1 MITADELPLD
11 ALRAAF
17 DVGEWRRVE
26 PLPAGKSQHWVLTTT
41 AGRFVLRRSYRAK
54 TPGAVRFEH
63 ELVAHL
69 RAGGFPAPEFVPTT
83 AGEPCA
89 AIDGRLW
96 RMAVFVPGEPASG
109 DDPVHTVAVGETLAR
124 YHQLV
129 QGFTASVP
137 APEAPLVPAALAE
150 RLAAVRAAQAAA
162 TGVLPDGLGDS
173 LAFALDEGEAVRRRL
188 DDLYEV
194 LPVTTIHAGC
204 RRGSALFDGE
214 RLKVVLDFDS
224 AHHEARALDVAV
236 GVFDFAKIYGD
247 PGSADYKVRLDPA
260 VAARFVGAYQNVS
273 PLLPAEVE
281 AIPLLLVAKRLKRA
295 LGRYARLFGGDSLS
309 DNDLRKI
316 ALELARVQALVDGD
330 GTLAPALSEAGVG
343 R

>member
-26 PLPAGKSQHWVLTTT
+26 PLPAGKSQHWVLTTAT
-41 AGRFVLRRSYRAK
+41 GRFVLRRSYRAK
-54 TPGAVRFEH
+54 TPDAVRFEH

-96 RMAVFVPGEPASG
+96 RMAVFVPGAAASG
-109 DDPVHTVAVGETLAR
+109 EDPTHTVAVGEALAR
-124 YHQLV
+124 YHRLV

-137 APEAPLVPAALAE
+137 APEVPVVPAALAE
-150 RLAAVRAAQAAA
+150 RLAAVRAAERAAA
-162 TGVLPDGLGDS
+162 TGVPDGLADS
-173 LAFALDEGEAVRRRL
+173 LAFALSEGEAVRRRL
-188 DDLYEV
+188 DELYEV
-194 LPVTTIHAGC
+194 LPITTIHAGC
-204 RRGSALFDGE
+204 RRGSALFDGK
-214 RLKVVLDFDS
+214 RLRVILDFDS

-247 PGSADYKVRLDPA
+247 PGSPDYKVHLDPA
-260 VAARFVGAYQNVS
+260 VAARFMGAYQHVT

-281 AIPLLLVAKRLKRA
+281 AIPLLLIAKRLKRA
-295 LGRYARLFGGDSLS
+295 LGRYVRLLGGDSLS

-316 ALELARVQALVDGD
+316 ALELARVRSLVDGD
-330 GTLAPALSEAGVG
+330 GTVVPAPSDAGVG